1 MRDKL
6 QKFMYGRNG
15 TDRLSRFTSIMA
27 VIFLLLSMIIR
38 GMREVFF
45 VLALAALIFT
55 YYRTFSKN
63 LAARRKENNDFINF
77 GFRVKEK
84 FRLRRDMWSQRKEF
98 RFFKCPS
105 CGAMLRVP
113 RGKGRIRIVCKKCGT
128 AFEKRT

>member
-27 VIFLLLSMIIR
+27 VVFLLLSMIIR

>member
-27 VIFLLLSMIIR
+27 VVFLLLSMIIR

-113 RGKGRIRIVCKKCGT
+113 RGKGKIRIVCKKCGT

>member
-1 MRDKL
+1 MREKL

-15 TDRLSRFTSIMA
+15 TDKLSRFTGIMA
-27 VIFLLLSMIIR
+27 VVFLILSMLIR
-38 GMREVFF
+38 GLRDVFY
-45 VLALAALIFT
+45 VLALAALIYT

-77 GFRVKEK
+77 GFRIKEK
-84 FRLRRDMWSQRKEF
+84 LRLRRDMWSQRKEY

-113 RGKGRIRIVCKKCGT
+113 KGKGWFVIV
-128 AFEKRT
+128 

>member
-27 VIFLLLSMIIR
+27 VVFLLLSMLIR

>member
-1 MRDKL
+1 MREKL

-15 TDRLSRFTSIMA
+15 ADKLSRFTGAAA
-27 VIFLLLSMIIR
+27 VVLLLLSVLIR
-38 GMREVFF
+38 GLRDVFF

-77 GFRVKEK
+77 SFRVKEK
-84 FRLRRDMWSQRKEF
+84 IRLRRDMWSQRKEY

-105 CGAMLRVP
+105 CGAVLRVP